1 MLLLFLTYAL
11 ISLSTGT
18 DSPGPTSD
26 LGAPV
31 SGIGAPVSDLGAL
44 NKNSGDSG
52 NDLDV
57 GEFTES
63 SDALAATEAP
73 EESLGS
79 PKVVPAAATAA
90 VGGDS
95 CKFDPR
101 DVVSEEY
108 SPANHY

>member
-1 MLLLFLTYAL
+1 MLLLLLTSAL

-18 DSPGPTSD
+18 DSPGPVSDPGAPVID
-26 LGAPV
+26 LGA
-31 SGIGAPVSDLGAL
+31 SVSDLGAL
-44 NKNSGDSG
+44 AKNSGDPG
-52 NDLDV
+52 NDLDA

-63 SDALAATEAP
+63 SDALAATKAPP

-79 PKVVPAAATAA
+79 PEVVPAAATAA

-108 SPANHY
+108 SPAR

>member
-1 MLLLFLTYAL
+1 MLLLLLTSAL

-18 DSPGPTSD
+18 DSPGPASDPGAPAID
-26 LGAPV
+26 LGV
-31 SGIGAPVSDLGAL
+31 SVSDLGTLA
-44 NKNSGDSG
+44 KNSGDPG
-52 NDLDV
+52 NDLDA

-63 SDALAATEAP
+63 TDALAATKAP
-73 EESLGS
+73 EDSLGS
-79 PKVVPAAATAA
+79 PEVVPAAATAA

-108 SPANHY
+108 SPAR